1 MSPNKC
7 GPSHDHDDAV
17 VRDKKRLERRLGEW
31 SCERAEVH
39 GRLFPP
45 AFRNCY
51 HLTVAALA
59 YTHSRSTGFGIPL
72 DETAGRGE
80 TCGGVMMWY
89 GGKGQV
95 RRERG
100 SDAG

>member
-1 MSPNKC
+1 MSPNKR

-39 GRLFPP
+39 GRPFPP

-51 HLTVAALA
+51 HLTVAAPCLH
-59 YTHSRSTGFGIPL
+59 TLSPGGFQN
-72 DETAGRGE
+72 A
-80 TCGGVMMWY
+80 
-89 GGKGQV
+89 
-95 RRERG
+95 
-100 SDAG
+100 A